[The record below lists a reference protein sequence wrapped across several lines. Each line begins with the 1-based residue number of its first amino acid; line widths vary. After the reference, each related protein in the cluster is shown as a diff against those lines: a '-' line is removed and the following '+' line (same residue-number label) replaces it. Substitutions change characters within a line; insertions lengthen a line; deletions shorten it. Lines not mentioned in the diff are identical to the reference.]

1 MLPAMT
7 TIPVAYYADPSC
19 PFGYSAVPAVR
30 AIDWRYGDQ
39 LDWTLHLIG
48 LSEDTAA
55 VEAKGFTP
63 LMMAQFQGNFARWG
77 MPFDKRPKSRL
88 AASSPACR
96 AIVAVRIDAPGR
108 EFAALRALQLGNF
121 TDGVLLDEPAD
132 IQRALDG
139 VAGIDAAAIVARIED
154 DDVWAAYRTD
164 LAQTRTA
171 AGTAGA
177 RQGKTGFDGDL
188 ERYSAPTLVFELDGR
203 AFDAGGMQPLE
214 AYDVLITNLDPSIE
228 RAAAPDHARAIVD
241 RFPEGVVT
249 QEVALILA
257 KGNDLPDRHAAE
269 QQLQELVVEG
279 YVTHTLT
286 GNDAVWTRTAEPSWQ

>member
-188 ERYSAPTLVFELDGR
+188 SAIRRRPSCSSST
-203 AFDAGGMQPLE
+203 DARS
-214 AYDVLITNLDPSIE
+214 T
-228 RAAAPDHARAIVD
+228 RAACSRWRPTTCSSRTSTRASNAPPR
-241 RFPEGVVT
+241 
-249 QEVALILA
+249 
-257 KGNDLPDRHAAE
+257 
-269 QQLQELVVEG
+269 
-279 YVTHTLT
+279 
-286 GNDAVWTRTAEPSWQ
+286 PSMRGRSSIASPKAS